1 MAALSNNAFKYF
13 VWESFKKRLDASR
26 YSLIIILIDTL
37 GLYKISYVADFK
49 ITWNILSNLNKLK
62 LSPKFLS
69 NSSTIISSRSIVP
82 KTISLINFL
91 NLCLGNSI

>member
-26 YSLIIILIDTL
+26 YSLMIILIDTL

-69 NSSTIISSRSIVP
+69 NSSTII
-82 KTISLINFL
+82 
-91 NLCLGNSI
+91 

>member
-26 YSLIIILIDTL
+26 YSLMIILIDTL

-69 NSSTIISSRSIVP
+69 NSSNVQA
-82 KTISLINFL
+82 IN
-91 NLCLGNSI
+91 